1 MVEIGALISAF
12 SRVLKPKPGEIDCT
26 RCQSGDISITVS
38 TSKTS
43 VRLSVPFVKELEQSC
58 AQYHTPS
65 VILHAER
72 KGPQFKF
79 LLRTG
84 RDAVDKVT

>member
-12 SRVLKPKPGEIDCT
+12 STGLKTKPEQNVCT
-26 RCQSGDISITVS
+26 RCQSVDISITG
-38 TSKTS
+38 TSKIS
-43 VRLSVPFVKELEQSC
+43 VRLSVLFVKELERIC
-58 AQYHTPS
+58 AQYYTPS